1 VDAWRALLA
10 SMARRA
16 PVVALVEDLHWA
28 DPTMLDVLDELAE
41 RLDGPLVFL
50 CTARPDLLR
59 SRPDWGG
66 GRRSFSSVPLDPLSS
81 DESAQLVSFLPGVEA
96 LPDGVRRLILE
107 RSGGNPFFLEEIVRH
122 LINDGRL
129 VWDGER
135 WQAREGIDQVEIPD
149 NVQAVILARLDLLAP
164 DERRAAQRAAVVG
177 QVFWDGVLARLARVD
192 ELHEALQTLRRR
204 EFVLERVSSSFAG
217 QREFAFKHVL
227 IRDVAYAS
235 LPRAERGHAHAE
247 TAAWIEETSGERTGE
262 QAELLAHHYDAAFS
276 FLRADELRQR
286 ARAYLLEAAANAHR
300 RFAIQQGERLA
311 QRAVQLSESAAER
324 VEALEAL
331 GDLHYLAFLGDA
343 AWRTYVEAL
352 AELSD
357 SDPGYARV
365 AGKAT
370 LFATRFTGTM
380 QELPA
385 IDEVSGIL
393 AHALPAA
400 PAHGRERA
408 WLLINRGFLLVQRED
423 RRDAEAEASVREAM
437 SAAEELADPD

>member
-129 VWDGER
+129 VWDG
-135 WQAREGIDQVEIPD
+135 
-149 NVQAVILARLDLLAP
+149 
-164 DERRAAQRAAVVG
+164 
-177 QVFWDGVLARLARVD
+177 VLARLARVD

-247 TAAWIEETSGERTGE
+247 TAAWIEE
-262 QAELLAHHYDAAFS
+262 
-276 FLRADELRQR
+276 
-286 ARAYLLEAAANAHR
+286 
-300 RFAIQQGERLA
+300 
-311 QRAVQLSESAAER
+311 
-324 VEALEAL
+324 
-331 GDLHYLAFLGDA
+331 
-343 AWRTYVEAL
+343 
-352 AELSD
+352 
-357 SDPGYARV
+357 
-365 AGKAT
+365 
-370 LFATRFTGTM
+370 
-380 QELPA
+380 
-385 IDEVSGIL
+385 
-393 AHALPAA
+393 
-400 PAHGRERA
+400 
-408 WLLINRGFLLVQRED
+408 
-423 RRDAEAEASVREAM
+423 
-437 SAAEELADPD
+437 